1 MRRLHLDKDLE
12 SQLDMGKYGGRAFQ
26 AARTFSAHS
35 KAKTRRSVK
44 LAKNE
49 VGKRCDEVGGEGG
62 KVADDGGL
70 CRSLK

>member
-12 SQLDMGKYGGRAFQ
+12 SQLDMEIYGGRAFQ
-26 AARTFSAHS
+26 AARTFSADS

-49 VGKRCDEVGGEGG
+49 VGKRCDEVGGGGG
-62 KVADDGGL
+62 KVADHGGL